1 MTTPVNHF
9 KMALKANRRQLGL
22 WMALAS
28 PNSAELLA
36 STGFDWLVIDL
47 EHAPNDLR
55 STVTQ
60 LQAIAASDVAAVVRP
75 PVGETWILK
84 QLLDAGCQTLLIPMI
99 ESAQQAREM
108 VRAVHYPPSGIRG
121 VGAGLARASRY
132 GGLQDYLRG
141 ADEQICL
148 LLQVETVK
156 GLQALDEILD
166 VQGVDGVFI
175 GPADLAADMGYLGEP
190 SAPPVLAAIDSALCQ
205 IKAAGKSAGI
215 LTSDPG
221 LMRRACE
228 IGANFIAIG
237 SDVSLLRL
245 AANAALNR
253 FPDAWT

>member
-1 MTTPVNHF
+1 MAAPINHF
-9 KMALKANRRQLGL
+9 KMALKTKCRQLGL

-36 STGFDWLVIDL
+36 SAGFDWLVIDL

-55 STVTQ
+55 SSVTQ
-60 LQAIAASDVAAVVRP
+60 LQAIAASGVAGVVRP
-75 PVGETWILK
+75 PVGETWIIK

-99 ESAQQAREM
+99 ESAEQAREM
-108 VRAVHYPPSGIRG
+108 VRAVRYPPFGVRG

-132 GGLQDYLRG
+132 GGVPDYLRS

-148 LLQVETVK
+148 LLQVETEN

-190 SAPPVLAAIDSALCQ
+190 SAPPVLEAIDNALRR
-205 IKAAGKSAGI
+205 ITAAGKSAGI
-215 LTSDPG
+215 LTSDPT
-221 LMRRACE
+221 LMRRSCE

-253 FPDAWT
+253 FPDAWP